1 MIFILLLF
9 HLFAHLPHF
18 YCGTEIQLMR
28 NDKQAAVRNTLE
40 SNTCQTSCKK
50 RRRLQHMEAIESNN
64 MVEDLKEGRCWKRYE
79 TTLERYSGQRTLNVD
94 ELEAADCTK
103 ID

>member
-1 MIFILLLF
+1 
-9 HLFAHLPHF
+9 
-18 YCGTEIQLMR
+18 
-28 NDKQAAVRNTLE
+28 
-40 SNTCQTSCKK
+40 
-50 RRRLQHMEAIESNN
+50 MEAIESNN